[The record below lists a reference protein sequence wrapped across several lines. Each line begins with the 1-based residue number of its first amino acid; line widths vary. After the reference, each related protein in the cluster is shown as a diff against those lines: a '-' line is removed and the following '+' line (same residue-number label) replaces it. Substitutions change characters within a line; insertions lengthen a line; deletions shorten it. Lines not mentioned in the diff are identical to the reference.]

1 MLWLHNYRSC
11 WDDQTW
17 YSEFFHLRSFS
28 VSFNSSI
35 MNSKWLQTEKF
46 WIPSL
51 LNSKRSNNC
60 CFRQLSIWESLDGS
74 NLWFLNFDT
83 YKLVFGTLHW
93 LKLKSFEYQVCSAP
107 HDIQL
112 LFLLTFHLRRFSRF
126 KFVIFK
132 FQRLQT
138 SFRNPR
144 LSQIEKFW
152 IPSLFSSS
160 ISTILI

>member
-1 MLWLHNYRSC
+1 MTS
-11 WDDQTW
+11 TW
-17 YSEFFHLRSFS
+17 KVL
-28 VSFNSSI
+28 N
-35 MNSKWLQTEKF
+35 TKF
-46 WIPSL
+46 VKLI
-51 LNSKRSNNC
+51 NIYNF
-60 CFRQLSIWESLDGS
+60 CFGQLSIWEILDGS
-74 NLWFLNFDT
+74 NSWFLNFDT
-83 YKLVFGTLHW
+83 YKLVFVTLDC

-112 LFLLTFHLRRFSRF
+112 LFWSTFHLRRFSRF

-132 FQRLQT
+132 FERLQT

-160 ISTILI
+160 RYTILIYAIFFIWESLNKM